1 MPIAGIAF
9 LVVCVV
15 LPLAGAALQI
25 WNSAYRRGTTGQTFG
40 QKMVKIKTVSEETG
54 QPSGFGNAFL
64 RDLCHV
70 VDSMVCYV
78 GYLMPLWDGKR
89 QTLADKIVRTVVVR
103 VNGRADPSSPVVRS
117 SLGSPVARIRP
128 VTAPGLAA

>member
-1 MPIAGIAF
+1 
-9 LVVCVV
+9 
-15 LPLAGAALQI
+15 
-25 WNSAYRRGTTGQTFG
+25 
-40 QKMVKIKTVSEETG
+40 MVKIKTVSEETG
-54 QPSGFGNAFL
+54 QPIGFGNAFL

-103 VNGRADPSSPVVRS
+103 VNGQAGPVQ
-117 SLGSPVARIRP
+117 
-128 VTAPGLAA
+128 PGCPQQPGIPPLPGYGQ